1 MATDNRARITQIQNE
16 LDALEARA
24 KELQRITELTEGR
37 FATIKQN
44 STDTSVIKDEVT
56 SMKAS
61 VGAILADVQLKQTQ
75 IEEHQ
80 SSIED
85 LVTEAEESKET
96 FEEHSKNLT
105 AIEVK
110 IKEFEKAITEQLG
123 RAGAGALAIAF
134 SLRQEEIE
142 KELKRWRGILYYSV
156 GALLLLSVIFF
167 IYSFFITALTLGFF
181 LKISISL
188 PFIYVVW
195 FASKQYSKERFILER
210 YAFKTAQAKSLN
222 AFSKTVKEMDQT
234 EDGQSRAQEFVI
246 TSIGKI
252 FVAPKLQGE
261 DPEFPLMKSVDAVKE
276 ISKVK

>member
-1 MATDNRARITQIQNE
+1 
-16 LDALEARA
+16 
-24 KELQRITELTEGR
+24 
-37 FATIKQN
+37 
-44 STDTSVIKDEVT
+44 
-56 SMKAS
+56 MKAS